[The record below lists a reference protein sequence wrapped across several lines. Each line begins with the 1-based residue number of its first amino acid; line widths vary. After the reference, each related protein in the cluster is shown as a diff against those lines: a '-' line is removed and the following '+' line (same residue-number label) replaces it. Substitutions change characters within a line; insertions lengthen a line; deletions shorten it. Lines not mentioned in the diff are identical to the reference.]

1 MIIGE
6 EEKDEDEENVKENVI
21 KVTQNHLNDGNL
33 NRKDTKKNR
42 FLDKLNYNNLNNVN
56 VDSYNNKVDVVVNKV
71 VVFKKQ
77 MKRKE
82 MMVGTMMKKDV

>member
-1 MIIGE
+1 MIANYLNMIIGE

-42 FLDKLNYNNLNNVN
+42 FLDRLNYNNLNNVN

-71 VVFKKQ
+71 VVF
-77 MKRKE
+77 
-82 MMVGTMMKKDV
+82 